1 MVDAMDVATE
11 LEVCELENDPVEI
24 EVEDEDGK
32 AVDETAIDETAV
44 DEIVGKLEMVVRV
57 LVESKVVGIDNVLLV
72 VGESDIAVDI
82 VVERL
87 LLVRNAPGCEV
98 VAETI
103 VEDSVDEV
111 DKPISIV
118 ELDAEGEIEALVVAI
133 IELDVEGGAV

>member
-72 VGESDIAVDI
+72 GEPDIAVDI

-118 ELDAEGEIEALVVAI
+118 EVDAEGEIEALVVAI